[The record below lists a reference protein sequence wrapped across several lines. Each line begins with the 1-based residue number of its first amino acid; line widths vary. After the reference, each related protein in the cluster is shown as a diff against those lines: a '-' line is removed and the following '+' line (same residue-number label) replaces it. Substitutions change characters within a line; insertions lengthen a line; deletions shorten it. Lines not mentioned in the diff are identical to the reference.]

1 MSDAEGGVGP
11 RAELRRD
18 QEDIRLVTGFA
29 DIFAAV
35 VLVGVLVA
43 LIGLAGNFIGAGA
56 GLLAAVAAWYLPVP
70 LVERRQFAAC
80 ALVLAGAFALSI
92 ALPAFAMLEVFGAL
106 PVAGAMYFY
115 WQRHKI
121 PLAAALGIAAAV
133 AFPAL
138 IILRFGFEPGGPL
151 DDVSALTGLPGWV
164 SLGVGLALFAIAMRW
179 DWSDRDRLTR
189 RSDVAF
195 WLHVMAGPLAVHGL
209 FSLLGVGRFETGGIN
224 PWPVI
229 GLFGLFTVTALVI
242 DRRPLL
248 LSSFGYFLFA
258 FGQIVYRQMAPSDD
272 FASRAVSVPQAV
284 MIATLGGGLLVAVLA
299 AGWSALRGYLL
310 QIMPD
315 AVADRVPPATAW
327 TPPAEASR
335 AEASGE
341 SEPVR
346 LVLGLND
353 YLASLGLGVLFLG
366 GLAASYVIMSGAT
379 KAAIG
384 GQSYST
390 DIVNLWSGATPWLA
404 LAVPLAIVLLASEV
418 FVRRQRMALTAV
430 GAATLFAFLTMLG
443 GLLTLWQIEGTS
455 RFAAQFTPEPG
466 PEVRIGALTLGLVC
480 FGGALVN
487 LAYGWF
493 NRIPVAV
500 AYAALALLPL
510 LFIDTIQAIAV
521 SPYGAQPDIAL
532 EPRLLLFGLAAFV
545 AALLLD
551 RSDPDRATQ
560 RADIGFWLHL
570 LASLFAVV
578 VLFRW
583 AADSTMPAVMTLGLY
598 ALLVI
603 AAVFINR
610 RAPLIVGIPFV
621 LAAVDLPDIATRL
634 LVQLIFFA
642 ALMALV
648 LMWDKLRSQALGLF
662 GR

>member
-1 MSDAEGGVGP
+1 MSVAEGGVGP

-18 QEDIRLVTGFA
+18 QEDVRLVTGFA

-80 ALVLAGAFALSI
+80 ALVLAGAFALSV
-92 ALPAFAMLEVFGAL
+92 ALPAFALLEIFGAL

-115 WQRHKI
+115 WQRHRI
-121 PLAAALGIAAAV
+121 PLAAAIGIGAAV

-138 IILRFGFEPGGPL
+138 VILRYGFEPGDPL

-164 SLGVGLALFAIAMRW
+164 GLGVGLTLFAIAMRW

-209 FSLLGVGRFETGGIN
+209 FSLLGVGRFDTGGIN

-272 FASRAVSVPQAV
+272 FASQAVSVPQAV
-284 MIATLGGGLLVAVLA
+284 MVATLGGGLLVAILA
-299 AGWSALRGYLL
+299 AGWSTLRGYLL
-310 QIMPD
+310 QIMP
-315 AVADRVPPATAW
+315 AEVADRVPPASAW
-327 TPPAEASR
+327 TPPSETSR
-335 AEASGE
+335 AGAQGE

-366 GLAASYVIMSGAT
+366 GLAASYVIVSDAT
-379 KAAIG
+379 KAAISG
-384 GQSYST
+384 HFGR
-390 DIVNLWSGATPWLA
+390 DIISLWSGLTPWLA

-443 GLLTLWQIEGTS
+443 GLLALWQIEGSS
-455 RFAAQFTPEPG
+455 RLADQFASNPG
-466 PEVRIGALTLGLVC
+466 PALPISALTLVLVC
-480 FGGALVN
+480 LGGVLVN
-487 LAYGWF
+487 LAFGWF
-493 NRIPVAV
+493 NRIPVAA

-510 LFIDTIQAIAV
+510 LFIDVIQAITV
-521 SPYGAQPDIAL
+521 SPYGSQPDVAV
-532 EPRLLLFGLAAFV
+532 EPRLLMFGLAAFI
-545 AALLLD
+545 AALVLD
-551 RSDPDRATQ
+551 RSDPGRTTQ

-570 LASLFAVV
+570 LASLFAVA

-583 AADSTMPAVMTLGLY
+583 AAASPMQALMTLGLY
-598 ALLVI
+598 VLLVI

-621 LAAVDLPDIATRL
+621 LAAIDLPDIGTRM
-634 LVQLIFFA
+634 LVQLVFFA

-648 LMWDKLRSQALGLF
+648 LMWDKLRSRALGLF